1 MKKFFMINNNEN
13 KEIYTLYSIRS
24 FLFITIL
31 IQHCYSFV
39 KIPILNKPALGVSGF
54 IILSW
59 FLNGLIYID
68 KEIKL
73 KDTLKLQ

>member
-1 MKKFFMINNNEN
+1 M
-13 KEIYTLYSIRS
+13 
-24 FLFITIL
+24 